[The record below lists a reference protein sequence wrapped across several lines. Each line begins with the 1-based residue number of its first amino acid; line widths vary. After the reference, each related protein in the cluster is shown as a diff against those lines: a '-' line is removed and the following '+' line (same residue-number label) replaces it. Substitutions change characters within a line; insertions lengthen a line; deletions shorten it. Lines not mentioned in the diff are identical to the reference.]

1 MFRRFART
9 IEVEVYPEE
18 FVYRCGPRERRV
30 PTRGYIKKVK
40 DSTPSY
46 VFQEQPATKEY
57 VAVSL
62 FSSLPPDL
70 QEDIIDVLAAFL
82 NLRSR
87 APVWLRKTHH
97 RSHGGRASEHRIR
110 LRVRGLSRGRQV
122 VCFRRQRG
130 LFPPAETV
138 RK

>member
-18 FVYRCGPRERRV
+18 FVYRCGQRERRV

-82 NLRSR
+82 IYGVGPLCGFVR
-87 APVWLRKTHH
+87 PIIVLT
-97 RSHGGRASEHRIR
+97 GVER
-110 LRVRGLSRGRQV
+110 LSTGFGFEYAA
-122 VCFRRQRG
+122 FREAAK
-130 LFPPAETV
+130 LFAFGDKGVYFHQQKP
-138 RK
+138 